1 MPFFLKEDS
10 NNFPTPLLADE
21 DGLVAFGGNLQPK
34 SLLKAYS
41 TGIFPWYAEDQ
52 PILWWSPD
60 PRMVLFPKEFKRHKN
75 LRKTVDSR
83 IFEVRFDTNF
93 KEVIENCSIAPREGQ
108 DGTWITDEM
117 KDAYIL
123 MHQLGYAHS
132 VETYSEGKLVGGLY
146 GLSFGKVFFGESMF
160 HLQKDAS
167 KVALWYLVDQLLD
180 WEFDMIDV
188 QQETEHL
195 KSLGARTISR
205 KSFLTLLEKNKEYKT
220 RRGMWTKAKNN
231 ED

>member
-10 NNFPTPLLADE
+10 DNFPTHLLADDE
-21 DGLVAFGGNLQPK
+21 GLLAFGGNLMPK

-41 TGIFPWYAEDQ
+41 MGIFPWYAEDQ

-75 LRKTVDSR
+75 LRKTVESD
-83 IFEVRFDTNF
+83 ILEVRFDTKF
-93 KEVIENCSIAPREGQ
+93 KEVIENCSIAPRDGQ
-108 DGTWITDEM
+108 DGTWITNEM
-117 KDAYIL
+117 KDAYFL

-132 VETYSEGKLVGGLY
+132 VETYFEGKLIGGLY
-146 GLSFGKVFFGESMF
+146 GLSFGKIFYGESMF

-167 KVALWYLVDQLLD
+167 KVALWHLVDQLLE
-180 WEFDMIDV
+180 WEFDLIDV

-195 KSLGARTISR
+195 KSLGARTIERRLFLELLDKSIENDTR
-205 KSFLTLLEKNKEYKT
+205 KGK
-220 RRGMWTKAKNN
+220 WTK
-231 ED
+231 E

>member
-10 NNFPTPLLADE
+10 DNFPTPLLADE
-21 DGLVAFGGNLQPK
+21 EGLLAFGGNLLPE

-41 TGIFPWYAEDQ
+41 MGIFPWYAEDQ

-75 LRKTVDSR
+75 LTKTVKSA
-83 IFEVRFDTNF
+83 IFDIRFDSNF

-117 KDAYIL
+117 KEAYIA

-132 VETYSEGKLVGGLY
+132 VETYYERKLVGGLY
-146 GLSFGKVFFGESMF
+146 GLSIGKMFFGESMF

-167 KVALWYLVDQLLD
+167 KVALWHLVDQLME
-180 WEFDMIDV
+180 WEFDLIDV

-205 KSFLTLLEKNKEYKT
+205 KSFLTLLEKNKDYET
-220 RRGMWTKAKNN
+220 RKGMWTKDENN